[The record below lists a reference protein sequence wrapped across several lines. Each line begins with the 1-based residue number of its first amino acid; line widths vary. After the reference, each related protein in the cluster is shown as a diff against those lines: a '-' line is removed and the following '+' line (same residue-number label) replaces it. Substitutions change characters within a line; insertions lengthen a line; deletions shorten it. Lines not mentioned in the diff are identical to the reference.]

1 MSDHLEAAPREAPLR
16 VADVSAGYG
25 KRLVID
31 GLTLD
36 VPAGKVT
43 TVIGPNGCGKSTLL
57 RVLSRLLPPSS
68 GQVFLNGRPL
78 AGQKVR
84 QIALQLAL
92 LPQNPVAPEGMTVAD
107 LAARGRQPHQPWYR
121 QWSAEDERI
130 AADAM
135 AATGVDHIADSPL
148 EELSGGQRQRAWVAM
163 ALAQQTDVLLLDEPT
178 THLDLAHA
186 VEVMELVV
194 RLRRDTG
201 RTIVVVL
208 HDLSLA
214 ARYSDHLV
222 VMKDGALVT
231 EGAPRDVL
239 SSELLD
245 EVFGLRAHVFDD
257 PVDGLPTVVPMHR
270 DSQRDSDRGSA
281 PDSVRESV
289 SP

>member
-1 MSDHLEAAPREAPLR
+1 MSEQTSPLW
-16 VADVSAGYG
+16 VEGVSAGYG

-31 GLTLD
+31 GLDLEI
-36 VPAGKVT
+36 PRGKVT

-57 RVLSRLLPPSS
+57 RVLSRLLPPAK
-68 GQVFLNGRPL
+68 GVVQLNGRPI
-78 AGQKVR
+78 ADQKVR

-121 QWSAEDERI
+121 QWSREDDRI
-130 AADAM
+130 AAEAM
-135 AATGVDHIADSPL
+135 AATGVDHLADSAL

-194 RLRRDTG
+194 RLRKETG

-231 EGAPRDVL
+231 QGPPGEVL
-239 SSELLD
+239 SSQLLLD
-245 EVFGLRAHVFDD
+245 VFGLRAHVFDD

-270 DSQRDSDRGSA
+270 
-281 PDSVRESV
+281 ESL
-289 SP
+289 ST

>member
-1 MSDHLEAAPREAPLR
+1 MSDPLEAPLR
-16 VADVSAGYG
+16 VDDVSAGYG
-25 KRLVID
+25 KRLIID
-31 GLTLD
+31 GLSLSI
-36 VPAGKVT
+36 PRGKVT

-57 RVLSRLLPPSS
+57 RVLSRLLPPST
-68 GQVFLNGRPL
+68 GEVLLNGRPI

-92 LPQNPVAPEGMTVAD
+92 LPQNPVAPEGMTVGD

-121 QWSAEDERI
+121 QWSSEDERI
-130 AADAM
+130 AAEAM
-135 AATGVDHIADSPL
+135 AATGVDNLADSPL

-163 ALAQQTDVLLLDEPT
+163 SLAQQTDILLLDEPT

-194 RLRRDTG
+194 RLRAETG

-214 ARYSDHLV
+214 ARYSDQLV

-231 EGAPRDVL
+231 EGPPRDVL
-239 SSELLD
+239 SPDLLYD
-245 EVFGLRAHVFDD
+245 VFGLRAHVFDD

-270 DSQRDSDRGSA
+270 
-281 PDSVRESV
+281 ESV
-289 SP
+289 SQ